1 VEAAL
6 FVLLVLVV
14 GLLAATFMWWLRSER
29 QPRRA
34 PPLGLLA
41 ALTAVDAAG
50 LVASLV
56 MANWL
61 QAAVFGSQAVVF
73 GSMLVQAVRARR
85 SA

>member
-1 VEAAL
+1 MEA
-6 FVLLVLVV
+6 LLLILLIMVV
-14 GLLAATFMWWLRSER
+14 GLVAATFMWTLRAER

-34 PPLGLLA
+34 PLGLLA

-56 MANWL
+56 MASWVP
-61 QAAVFGSQAVVF
+61 AAVFGSQAVLF
-73 GSMLVQAVRARR
+73 GGMLVQGVRARR